1 MHIAGAMSFLQDL
14 HFGWRNLIR
23 TPGFLIVAVL
33 SLALGIGANTALFS
47 LLYSAVY
54 KALPVSDPQL
64 LVLFNDPSAH
74 GVSSGSSDG
83 ERNMLTFPE
92 FLQLKQGMTSTEGLF
107 AVQTVLPKLRIRI
120 QNAEEETHGKLVSG
134 GFFNL
139 LRLKPQAGSF
149 FDQSTDTQTGGA
161 PVAVISDQ
169 FWTRRFGRDPSAIGK
184 TFYLQKTAF
193 TIVGVTPREFY
204 GETVGENPDFW
215 LPMSMQMQA
224 YPGHDFLHDLADP
237 TVKVQWIHVFGR
249 LAPGANMAMAQTQAS
264 AIFKRSLEASYQSLS
279 PDTRQKFMHQWLRL
293 RPAANGASDLRD
305 DFAHSMLVIFAAV
318 AATLLIC
325 CANLS
330 NLLLA
335 RANARQR
342 EITVRL
348 ALGAKKSRV
357 VRQLFT
363 EGLLLS
369 FIGAAVGILLAQAAE
384 PLLMRMAA
392 TGDQS
397 ISLDASLDWR
407 VLLFTA
413 VVAIATTIVCS
424 LTPALRAA
432 RVELVGSLREGARG
446 MTASQSR
453 MVIGRAF
460 VAAQIALSLIL
471 LIGAGLFLRTLM
483 NLRSVN
489 LGYKA
494 EQITMME
501 LDVAQAGYKNAERPV
516 VYQRVLEKIRS
527 LPGVEAATYSGN
539 GLFSGSESNDDISV
553 EGYTPKVQDDKESR
567 FDQVGPGYFS
577 SLGIPLLLGR
587 EINERDVKGT
597 PMVCVINEAFAK
609 KFFEG
614 RNPLGKHITDEY
626 GDKRFVFEIV
636 GVARNSRDHSLKRE
650 IPPRFFLALQQGI
663 IEGEV
668 SPSVNYEV
676 RSTLAGAAVTSALRQ
691 AVQSVDLNLKPEIAQ
706 LSSSLERQVGQ
717 ERLIAKLVAFFGALA
732 LCLAAVGIYGI
743 LAYSVS
749 QRTNEI
755 GIRMAIGA
763 EAGDVVGM
771 IARETVAMVLIGLSS
786 GLIAAYFITKL
797 IQNRLFGVT
806 STDPVVLAT
815 ALGLLALIAMLAG
828 MLPAWRASRIDPAI
842 ALRYE

>member
-1 MHIAGAMSFLQDL
+1 
-14 HFGWRNLIR
+14 
-23 TPGFLIVAVL
+23 
-33 SLALGIGANTALFS
+33 
-47 LLYSAVY
+47 
-54 KALPVSDPQL
+54 
-64 LVLFNDPSAH
+64 
-74 GVSSGSSDG
+74 
-83 ERNMLTFPE
+83 
-92 FLQLKQGMTSTEGLF
+92 
-107 AVQTVLPKLRIRI
+107 
-120 QNAEEETHGKLVSG
+120 
-134 GFFNL
+134 
-139 LRLKPQAGSF
+139 
-149 FDQSTDTQTGGA
+149 
-161 PVAVISDQ
+161 
-169 FWTRRFGRDPSAIGK
+169 
-184 TFYLQKTAF
+184 
-193 TIVGVTPREFY
+193 
-204 GETVGENPDFW
+204 
-215 LPMSMQMQA
+215 MQ
-224 YPGHDFLHDLADP
+224 
-237 TVKVQWIHVFGR
+237 
-249 LAPGANMAMAQTQAS
+249 
-264 AIFKRSLEASYQSLS
+264 
-279 PDTRQKFMHQWLRL
+279 QWLRL
-293 RPAANGASDLRD
+293 RPAPNGASDLRE

-330 NLLLA
+330 NLLMA

-342 EITVRL
+342 EVTVRL
-348 ALGAKKSRV
+348 TLGANKSRV

-369 FIGAAVGILLAQAAE
+369 FIGAAVGILLAQAAA
-384 PLLMRMAA
+384 PVFLRMAA
-392 TGDQS
+392 TGDRA
-397 ISLDASLDWR
+397 INLDSSLDWR

-413 VVAIATTIVCS
+413 SVAIVTTIVCS

-453 MVIGRAF
+453 MIIGRAF

-471 LIGAGLFLRTLM
+471 LICAGLFLRTLM

-489 LGYKA
+489 LGYKS
-494 EQITMME
+494 EHITMME

-516 VYQRVLEKIRS
+516 IYQRVLEKIRS
-527 LPGVEAATYSGN
+527 LPGVQAATYSGN

-553 EGYTPKVQDDKESR
+553 EGYTPKAKDDKDSR

-577 SLGIPLLLGR
+577 SIGIPLLLGR
-587 EINERDVKGT
+587 EINERDMMGT

-626 GDKRFVFEIV
+626 GDKRFVFEII

-650 IPPRFFLALQQGI
+650 IPPRFFLAVQQGI

-676 RSTLAGAAVTSALRQ
+676 RSTLSSGAVNSALRQ
-691 AVQSVDLNLKPEIAQ
+691 AVQSVDLNLKPEIGP

-732 LCLAAVGIYGI
+732 LCLAAIGIYGI
-743 LAYSVS
+743 LAYGVS

-763 EAGDVVGM
+763 EAADVVGM
-771 IARETVAMVLIGLSS
+771 IAKETVAMVIIGLSS
-786 GLIAAYFITKL
+786 GLVAAYFITKL
-797 IQNRLFGVT
+797 VQNRLFGVN
-806 STDPVVLAT
+806 STDPLVLVT
-815 ALGLLALIAMLAG
+815 AIGLLALIAMLAG

>member
-1 MHIAGAMSFLQDL
+1 
-14 HFGWRNLIR
+14 
-23 TPGFLIVAVL
+23 
-33 SLALGIGANTALFS
+33 
-47 LLYSAVY
+47 
-54 KALPVSDPQL
+54 
-64 LVLFNDPSAH
+64 
-74 GVSSGSSDG
+74 
-83 ERNMLTFPE
+83 
-92 FLQLKQGMTSTEGLF
+92 MTSMEGLF
-107 AVQTVLPKLRIRI
+107 AVQTSLPKFRIRI
-120 QNAEEETHGKLVSG
+120 QNAEEETRGKLVSG

-149 FDQSTDTQTGGA
+149 FDQSTDTQMGGA

-169 FWTRRFGRDPSAIGK
+169 FWTRRFGRDPSVIGK

-193 TIVGVTPREFY
+193 TIIGVAPREFY

-215 LPMSMQMQA
+215 LPISMQMQA

-237 TVKVQWIHVFGR
+237 TVKVQWLHVFGR

-264 AIFKRSLEASYQSLS
+264 AILKRSLEESYQSLS
-279 PDTRQKFMHQWLRL
+279 PETRKKFMQQWLRL
-293 RPAANGASDLRD
+293 RPAPNGASDLRD
-305 DFAHSMLVIFAAV
+305 EFAHSMVVIFAAV

-348 ALGAKKSRV
+348 ALGANKSRV

-363 EGLLLS
+363 EGMLLS
-369 FIGAAVGILLAQAAE
+369 FVGAAVGILLAQAVE
-384 PLLMRMAA
+384 PVLLRMAA
-392 TGDQS
+392 SGDQS

-413 VVAIATTIVCS
+413 LVAIVTTLVCS

-489 LGYKA
+489 LGYKSD
-494 EQITMME
+494 QLTMME
-501 LDVAQAGYKNAERPV
+501 LDVAQAGYKNAERPII
-516 VYQRVLEKIRS
+516 YQRVLEKVRS

-553 EGYTPKVQDDKESR
+553 EGYTPKAKGDNESR

-577 SLGIPLLLGR
+577 SIGIPLVVGR

-609 KFFEG
+609 KYFEG
-614 RNPLGKHITDEY
+614 RNPLGKHVTDEY

-636 GVARNSRDHSLKRE
+636 GLARNSRDHSLKRE
-650 IPPRFFLALQQGI
+650 IPPRFFLAVQQGI

-676 RSTLAGAAVTSALRQ
+676 RSTLAGGAVTSALRQ
-691 AVQSVDLNLKPEIAQ
+691 AVQGVDLNLKPEIR
-706 LSSSLERQVGQ
+706 SLTRSLDQQVGQ
-717 ERLIAKLVAFFGALA
+717 ERLIARLVAFFGGLA
-732 LCLAAVGIYGI
+732 LCLAAIGIYGI
-743 LAYSVS
+743 LAYGVS

-763 EAGDVVGM
+763 EAGDVVSM
-771 IARETVAMVLIGLSS
+771 IAKETVVMVVIGLSS
-786 GLIAAYFITKL
+786 GLVAAYFITKL
-797 IQNRLFGVT
+797 VQNRLFGVT
-806 STDPVVLAT
+806 STDPLVLAT
-815 ALGLLALIAMLAG
+815 AIGLLALIAMLAG

>member
-1 MHIAGAMSFLQDL
+1 MSFLQDL

-83 ERNMLTFPE
+83 ERNMLTYPE
-92 FLQLKQGMTSTEGLF
+92 FLQLKAGMTSMEGLF
-107 AVQTVLPKLRIRI
+107 AVQTALPKFRIRI

-139 LRLKPQAGSF
+139 LRLKPQAGDF
-149 FDQSTDTQTGGA
+149 FDQSTDTQIGGA

-193 TIVGVTPREFY
+193 TIIGVTPRDFY

-215 LPMSMQMQA
+215 LPISMQMQA
-224 YPGHDFLHDLADP
+224 YPGRDFLHDLADP

-249 LAPGANMAMAQTQAS
+249 LAPGANMTMAQTQAS
-264 AIFKRSLEASYQSLS
+264 AIFKRSLAESYQSLS
-279 PDTRQKFMHQWLRL
+279 PETRKKFMQQWLRL
-293 RPAANGASDLRD
+293 RPAPNGASDLRE

-330 NLLLA
+330 NLLMA

-342 EITVRL
+342 EVTVRL
-348 ALGAKKSRV
+348 TLGANKSRV

-369 FIGAAVGILLAQAAE
+369 FIGAAVGILLAQAAA
-384 PLLMRMAA
+384 PVFLRMAA
-392 TGDQS
+392 TGDRA
-397 ISLDASLDWR
+397 INLDSSLDWR

-413 VVAIATTIVCS
+413 SVAIVTTIVCS

-453 MVIGRAF
+453 MIIGRAF

-471 LIGAGLFLRTLM
+471 LICAGLFLRTLM

-489 LGYKA
+489 LGYKS
-494 EQITMME
+494 EHITMME

-516 VYQRVLEKIRS
+516 IYQRVLEKIRS
-527 LPGVEAATYSGN
+527 LPGVQAATYSGN

-553 EGYTPKVQDDKESR
+553 EGYTPKAKDDKDSR

-577 SLGIPLLLGR
+577 SIGIPLLLGR
-587 EINERDVKGT
+587 EINERDMMGT

-626 GDKRFVFEIV
+626 GDKRFVFEII

-650 IPPRFFLALQQGI
+650 IPPRFFLAVQQGI

-676 RSTLAGAAVTSALRQ
+676 RSTLSSGAVNSALRQ
-691 AVQSVDLNLKPEIAQ
+691 AVQSVDLNLKPEIGP

-732 LCLAAVGIYGI
+732 LCLAAIGIYGI
-743 LAYSVS
+743 LAYGVS

-763 EAGDVVGM
+763 EAADVVGM
-771 IARETVAMVLIGLSS
+771 IAKETVAMVIIGLSS
-786 GLIAAYFITKL
+786 GLVAAYFITKL
-797 IQNRLFGVT
+797 VQNRLFGVN
-806 STDPVVLAT
+806 STDPLVLVT
-815 ALGLLALIAMLAG
+815 AIGLLALIAMLAG